1 MGTADWRVALVDEMN
16 RRGWRLTLVSTVAAG
31 VLVAGCSNDDV
42 IPEVS
47 APDGASVRS
56 GSAGGGPVTGAIV
69 PVAETDPVRNGDDA
83 ADDPAIWVNPAD
95 PSASTIIG
103 TDKDGGLGV
112 YDLEGNELQYLPDGE
127 LNNVDLRDGFPLA
140 GEAVTLVTAG
150 DRGDNT
156 IAVYKVDPATRRLQ
170 DVAARELKPSIQIYG
185 SCMYK
190 SPKTGAVH
198 FIATSE
204 AGDVEQWELF
214 EAGGRVDGRS
224 VRTMRP
230 DSDKSE
236 GCVADDDTARLY
248 VGEEEAGIWRYGAEP
263 GDGEDRVKV
272 DATGSGRLVAD
283 VEGLAIAK
291 GADGGGYLVASSQ
304 GDSTFVLYE
313 RSGSNAFVRR
323 FRIGPGAGVDGVEE
337 TDGIEVTTADLGGAF
352 GGGVFVVQ
360 DGTNPGQNQNFKLIP
375 WASIV
380 SPN

>member
-1 MGTADWRVALVDEMN
+1 MN
-16 RRGWRLTLVSTVAAG
+16 RRGWRVTLVGTLAAG
-31 VLVAGCSNDDV
+31 VLVTGCSNDDF
-42 IPEVS
+42 IPE
-47 APDGASVRS
+47 AASP
-56 GSAGGGPVTGAIV
+56 GGGPGLERRSGVAQGAIV
-69 PVAETDPVRNGDDA
+69 PTVETDPVRNGDDA

-156 IAVYKVDPATRRLQ
+156 IAVYKVDPATRRLE
-170 DVAARELKPSIQIYG
+170 DVAARPLVPSVEIYG
-185 SCMYK
+185 SCMYR
-190 SPKTGAVH
+190 SARTGAFH

-204 AGDVEQWELF
+204 EGDIEQWELF
-214 EAGGRVDGRS
+214 DAGGRVDGRS

-263 GDGEDRVKV
+263 GDGEERVEV

-304 GDSTFVLYE
+304 GDSAFVLYE
-313 RSGSNAFVRR
+313 RGGSNAFVRR

-337 TDGIEVTTADLGGAF
+337 TDGIEVTTANLGGAF

-360 DGTNPGQNQNFKLIP
+360 DGTNPGENQNFKLIP

>member
-1 MGTADWRVALVDEMN
+1 MPLVGVPDWRVALVDEMN

-31 VLVAGCSNDDV
+31 VLVAGCSNDDI

-47 APDGASVRS
+47 APDGTSAEADRAS
-56 GSAGGGPVTGAIV
+56 VTGAIA
-69 PVAETDPVRNGDDA
+69 PVAETDPVRHGDDA
-83 ADDPAIWVNPAD
+83 ADDPAIWVHPSD

-140 GEAVTLVTAG
+140 GGAVTLVTAG

-156 IAVYKVDPATRRLQ
+156 IAIYKVDPATRRLQ
-170 DVAARELKPSIQIYG
+170 DVAARELKPSVQIYG
-185 SCMYK
+185 SCMYR
-190 SPKTGAVH
+190 STKTGAFH
-198 FIATSE
+198 FVATSE
-204 AGDVEQWELF
+204 DGDVEQWELF
-214 EAGGRVDGRS
+214 DAGGQVDGRS
-224 VRTMRP
+224 VRTIRP

-236 GCVADDDTARLY
+236 GCVADDDTGRLY

-263 GDGEDRVKV
+263 GDGEERVKV
-272 DATGSGRLVAD
+272 DATGSGHLVAD

-291 GADGGGYLVASSQ
+291 GADGSGYLVASSQ
-304 GDSTFVLYE
+304 GDSAFVLYE
-313 RSGSNAFVRR
+313 RGGSNAFVRR
-323 FRIGPGAGVDGVEE
+323 FRIGPGAAIDGVEE
-337 TDGIEVTTADLGGAF
+337 TDGIEVTTADLGAAF

-360 DGTNPGQNQNFKLIP
+360 DGTNPGENQNFKLIP